1 MKNLQNIFYHV
12 YHCAKAMTF
21 IYFSTEYRDI
31 FDKKSE
37 KYEKITMLFE
47 QKLKISDKLL
57 KSRKHTVRPGE
68 PL

>member
-1 MKNLQNIFYHV
+1 
-12 YHCAKAMTF
+12 MTF
-21 IYFSTEYRDI
+21 IYVSTEYRDI